1 MRKEFNDTG
10 TCIPAKHYMVRMDSH
25 LQKVK
30 KLVDKGKY
38 FMINRPRQ
46 YGKTTMMYLLE
57 SVFTDSDYLVIS
69 MSFEGIGD
77 TEFESQQI
85 FCPFFLTFLSEQ
97 YSIKQLGLRE
107 VFLKHV
113 NKVNSF
119 NTLSSAISD
128 IITELGKPVVLM
140 IDEVDKSSNNQLFL
154 HFIGMLRDKYLRAAK
169 GQDSTFYSVILGGLH
184 DVKSLKLK
192 LRSGEKAVYN
202 SPWNIA
208 VDFDIDMTF
217 HPKDIETML
226 AQFAHETGIKVAI
239 PEVAEEIYFYTNGY
253 PYFVSKL
260 CKIIDEEIEPT
271 EWKKEIVVESVK
283 IMLAKEN
290 NTNFDTVIKN
300 LENNK
305 DLHDFMANL
314 LLNSQEYN
322 YSTQNP
328 LIYKAKI
335 HGLIKNENN
344 KVRVFNKI
352 YEEYILDYYTSKMET
367 SHNAVST
374 VQSIYLK
381 PDGRLDMK
389 LILTKFSEVIE
400 EKYSKQSIYKSSE
413 FLENELRMQFLVFL
427 KPIINGTGFSYKE
440 VQTSAEKRLDVIVF
454 FKDEKFIVELKMWYG
469 DKYHTEGIAQIKDY
483 MRREHLNQ
491 GYMIVMS
498 KNENKKFKF
507 TDEDGLF
514 TAWL

>member
-10 TCIPAKHYMVRMDSH
+10 TCIPTKHYMVRVDSH

-46 YGKTTMMYLLE
+46 YGKTTTMYLLE
-57 SVFTDSDYLVIS
+57 GVLVDSDYLVIS

-77 TEFESQQI
+77 TEFESQQK
-85 FCPFFLTFLSEQ
+85 FCPFFLEFLSEQ
-97 YSIKQLGLRE
+97 YSIKQLGLSA
-107 VFLKHV
+107 VFLK
-113 NKVNSF
+113 NIKKVNSF
-119 NTLSSAISD
+119 NTLSSAISE

-169 GQDSTFYSVILGGLH
+169 GQDTTFHSVILGGLH

-192 LRSGEKAVYN
+192 LRPDETAVYN

-226 AQFAHETGIKVAI
+226 TQFAHETGTNV
-239 PEVAEEIYFYTNGY
+239 EVSEIAEEIYFYTNGY

-260 CKIIDEEIEPT
+260 CKIIDEEIEPS
-271 EWKKEIVVESVK
+271 EWKRDMVIEAVK
-283 IMLAKEN
+283 MLILKKH
-290 NTNFDTVIKN
+290 NTNFDTLVKN
-300 LENNK
+300 IENN
-305 DLHDFMANL
+305 
-314 LLNSQEYN
+314 QELYD
-322 YSTQNP
+322 TVRTI
-328 LIYKAKI
+328 LIGGKSISYDSRVPIINFGEMHGVFAEKNGKVII
-335 HGLIKNENN
+335 H
-344 KVRVFNKI
+344 NKI
-352 YEEYILDYYTSKMET
+352 YEDVLTSYITGKIET
-367 SHNAVST
+367 ESDAVDS
-374 VQSIYLK
+374 VQSTYIK
-381 PDGRLDMK
+381 PDGRLDLK
-389 LILTKFSEVIE
+389 LVLTKFSEVIE
-400 EKYSKQSIYKSSE
+400 EKYSRQSIYKSSE

-427 KPIINGTGFSYKE
+427 KPIINGIGFSYKE
-440 VQTSAEKRLDVIVF
+440 VQTSEEKRLDIIVF
-454 FKDEKFIVELKMWYG
+454 FKDEKFIVELKIWRG
-469 DKYHTEGIAQIKDY
+469 DTYHTEGIAQIKDY

-498 KNENKKFKF
+498 KNKNKKFKF